1 MNECNI
7 KTSMNLDIL
16 SNEQKFAYEKYIQG
30 CNLFITGPGGTGKT
44 KLIQYFVEFSK
55 NRGDKLQVCAMTGCA
70 SILLSCNARTL
81 HSWSGIKLAKGSRQK
96 IIDSVI
102 NNRNSVKNWKKM

>member
-30 CNLFITGPGGTGKT
+30 CNLFNTGPGGTGKT

-70 SILLSCNARTL
+70 SILLSCNAENIAFVE
-81 HSWSGIKLAKGSRQK
+81 WYK
-96 IIDSVI
+96 ISK
-102 NNRNSVKNWKKM
+102 RVKTKNHR